1 MAGQRQGRQAP
12 AWTSKTDRLDSVW
25 LCKVAERHMVRP
37 SFVLPPEIRQLRDLT
52 LYRASLVAARTAEKQ
67 RTEKLEAEGFEL
79 PDVVAP
85 HAGGADSGVVP
96 DDTLLGF
103 AGPKA
108 EAEQIKARLATFL
121 RDDLKLEM
129 SRDQDAHHLRAHPGC
144 EIPRLRDHRAAQR
157 PQGH

>member
-1 MAGQRQGRQAP
+1 
-12 AWTSKTDRLDSVW
+12 
-25 LCKVAERHMVRP
+25 
-37 SFVLPPEIRQLRDLT
+37 
-52 LYRASLVAARTAEKQ
+52 LVAARTAEKQ
-67 RTEKLEAEGFEL
+67 RTEKLEAERFEL

-129 SRDQDAHHLRAHPGC
+129 SRDQDAHHLRAYPGC